1 MAPAALISPVA
12 AAPIPIGPA
21 TQKATR
27 PTNKLPQ
34 SLIDGARIQ
43 KPEAFDASKH
53 LNFQSP
59 RRIYTM
65 KEIGLEGQGISP
77 HAATEPFPLFT
88 EEAIQ
93 QMRAEIFSEQVLA
106 ECQYSSTF
114 NKNMVRGMGPA

>member
-1 MAPAALISPVA
+1 
-12 AAPIPIGPA
+12 
-21 TQKATR
+21 
-27 PTNKLPQ
+27 
-34 SLIDGARIQ
+34 
-43 KPEAFDASKH
+43 
-53 LNFQSP
+53 
-59 RRIYTM
+59 M